1 MDTVTTVD
9 PAPTSEAP
17 AGEAPARAPRR
28 ERAERPVRGERP
40 KRARKPEGQWKID
53 GTAPLNHVEEVKQDG
68 EVLDV
73 YDRVVN
79 IYSKQGFD
87 SIPADDI
94 APRFKWLGL
103 YTQRRQDLGG
113 ELTGQVPD
121 AELQDKYFM
130 MRVRFDGGLVNPE
143 RLRAVGE
150 ISRDYARSTA
160 DFTDRQNIQLHWLR
174 IEDIPAI
181 WEKLDT
187 VGLSPLLG
195 CGDVPRIILGSPVAG
210 VAAEEII
217 DATPAIERIQREHLP
232 NPEFHNLPRKFKSAI
247 SGHSRQ
253 DVTHEIQDVA
263 FIGSV
268 HPEHGPGFECYVGGG
283 LSTNPMLAQSLG
295 AWIPLEDVPDVW
307 AGVARI
313 FRDYG
318 YRRLRNRARLKFLV
332 AEWGIEKFREVLET
346 EYLGRKLID
355 GPHQPINPGY
365 RDHIGIH
372 PQKDGKFYLG
382 VKPTVGH
389 TTGEQL
395 IAIADVAERFGIT
408 RIRTTAEKELLF
420 LDVERTDL
428 ADLAAALDET
438 GLYSKPSE
446 WRRNIISCTGLEFCK
461 LAHATTKSRAVELVD
476 ELEERVGDIDVPVRI
491 ALNGCP
497 NSCARTQVADI
508 GFKGQTVTDADG
520 NRVEGFQVHLGGS
533 MNINAN
539 FGRKLRGH
547 KVLADEVGDY
557 VTRVVTNFRDQR
569 EPEETFQEW
578 VQRAAEEDLQ

>member
-1 MDTVTTVD
+1 MTT
-9 PAPTSEAP
+9 ATTT
-17 AGEAPARAPRR
+17 RRPRT
-28 ERAERPVRGERP
+28 
-40 KRARKPEGQWKID
+40 RKPEGQWKID

-73 YDRVVN
+73 YDRVIN
-79 IYSKQGFD
+79 IYSQQGFD

-121 AELQDKYFM
+121 AELQDKFFM
-130 MRVRFDGGLVNPE
+130 MRVRFDGGLVTPE
-143 RLRAVGE
+143 RLRVVGE

-295 AWIPLEDVPDVW
+295 AWIPLDEVPDVW
-307 AGVARI
+307 AGVAGI

-332 AEWGIEKFREVLET
+332 AEWGVEKFREVLET
-346 EYLGRKLID
+346 EYLGRPLLD

-372 PQKDGKFYLG
+372 PQKDGRFYLG

-395 IAIADVAERFGIT
+395 IAIADVAERFGIS

-428 ADLAAALDET
+428 TALAAALDET
-438 GLYSKPSE
+438 GLYSRPSE

-461 LAHATTKSRAVELVD
+461 LAHATTKARAVELVD
-476 ELEERVGDIDVPVRI
+476 ELEERIGDIDVPVRI

-508 GFKGQTVTDADG
+508 GFKGQTVTDAEG

-533 MNINAN
+533 MNIGAN

-547 KVLADEVGDY
+547 KVLATEVGDY
-557 VTRVVTNFRDQR
+557 VTRVVTHFKEQR
-569 EPEETFQEW
+569 TADETFQEW
-578 VQRAAEEDLQ
+578 VQRAAEEDLT